1 MLRLLT
7 LVSILGLLAT
17 LCGCQKG
24 AAEEE
29 EAHHIPG
36 HLPADFDQALTRVEQ
51 LVAHLKDGV
60 ALEAMPA
67 EVNVETELRDVVR
80 WLPELAAQSDLK
92 EADWNVVD
100 GATIEL
106 IEQFSSEKAPP
117 EKWIGKGETFAKI
130 AELPERLAEVRQ
142 KYRDMQVP
150 EVVVEDEPTSVP

>member
-1 MLRLLT
+1 MLRWLT
-7 LVSILGLLAT
+7 LMAILGLCTT

-29 EAHHIPG
+29 EAHHIPE

-51 LVAHLKDGV
+51 LVAHLKDGA
-60 ALEAMPA
+60 ALEKLPT

-80 WLPELAAQSDLK
+80 WLPELAAQTDLK
-92 EADWNVVD
+92 EEDWNVVD

-106 IEQFSSEKAPP
+106 IEQFGKAKDPP
-117 EKWIGKGETFAKI
+117 EKWIGKSETLMKI
-130 AELPERLAEVRQ
+130 AELPKLLADVRQ